1 MKEKSCFFDETVV
14 DCQLFDTSAVLSVD
28 KTGYT
33 AVKQIYLCR
42 AQGGERHGFTMEKT
56 KKILNRIFIDGLS
69 GMALGL
75 FSTLIIGTII
85 AQIGTLI
92 GGPIGGYLK
101 AISNVAKTLTGAG
114 IGVGVACK
122 FKEGPLVT
130 VSAAVAGMIGAF
142 PAAPETIT
150 LGAPGEPLGAFV
162 AAYVAIE
169 IGRLV
174 AGKTKVDIL
183 VTPLLSICAG
193 AAVGLIVGPYITDFM
208 KWLGGLVN
216 VNVEQSPIFGGII
229 VSVLMGMI
237 LTLPIS
243 SAAIG
248 ISMGLTGLAAGAAT
262 IGCCCQ
268 MVGFAVA
275 SYRENKVGGLIA
287 QGVGTSMLQIPNIV
301 RKPIIWLPAILSSA
315 ILGPV
320 ASAVLHMVS
329 TPVGSGMGSA
339 GFVGQI
345 AAFGAMTEAGMS
357 TWMALL
363 QIIIM
368 HFVLPALLTLGISEF
383 MRKKGWIKDGD
394 MSLDV

>member
-1 MKEKSCFFDETVV
+1 MNA
-14 DCQLFDTSAVLSVD
+14 L
-28 KTGYT
+28 
-33 AVKQIYLCR
+33 
-42 AQGGERHGFTMEKT
+42 
-56 KKILNRIFIDGLS
+56 KKLLNRIFIDGLS

-92 GGPIGGYLK
+92 GGQIGGYLIL
-101 AISNVAKTLTGAG
+101 ISKFAKTITGAG
-114 IGVGVACK
+114 IGVGVAAK

-142 PAAPETIT
+142 PSAADALT

-169 IGRLV
+169 VGHLV
-174 AGKTKVDIL
+174 AGKTKVDII
-183 VTPLLSICAG
+183 VTPFLAIMSG
-193 AAVGLIVGPYITDFM
+193 AIVGLLLGPYISQFM
-208 KWLGGLVN
+208 KWLGALVN
-216 VNVEQSPIFGGII
+216 VNVEQQPIVGGII

-275 SYRENKVGGLIA
+275 SYRENGFGGLIA
-287 QGVGTSMLQIPNIV
+287 QGLGTSMLQIPNIV
-301 RKPIIWLPAILSSA
+301 KKPVIWLPAIVSSA

-320 ASAVLHMVS
+320 ASAVLKMVS

-339 GFVGQI
+339 GLVGQI
-345 AAFGAMTEAGMS
+345 AAYGAMTEGGMS
-357 TWMALL
+357 SVMALIL
-363 QIIIM
+363 IAVM
-368 HFVLPALLTLGISEF
+368 HFVLPAVVTLAVSEF
-383 MRKKGWIKDGD
+383 MRKKGFIKNGD
-394 MSLDV
+394 MKLTM